1 MARNLFWSRHP
12 KCMPAGLGAA
22 ISLGKIKGPYCAG
35 DRQTG
40 GSFTGFAL
48 SLHGRYP
55 SLEGGLGGFPI
66 NGSPD
71 TMIHA
76 VSRSFRLWRGRFPN
90 RAAGCDYEKAGER
103 NGRMEDTLQTMN
115 GHRSDQRIR
124 QFPANAIPKET
135 DLIWRFITG

>member
-1 MARNLFWSRHP
+1 MARNLFWPRQP

-22 ISLGKIKGPYCAG
+22 ISLGKIKGPYCGQANG
-35 DRQTG
+35 RKLYRLC
-40 GSFTGFAL
+40 FIFA
-48 SLHGRYP
+48 RAIP
-55 SLEGGLGGFPI
+55 PLESGLGGFPI

-71 TMIHA
+71 TMVHA
-76 VSRSFRLWRGRFPN
+76 VSRGFRLWRGRFPN

-103 NGRMEDTLQTMN
+103 NGRMKDTLQTMN